1 MSAWVKLDP
10 QGVWSTSGR
19 ATIVVAEPAVDG
31 PDKQGTLRLFLEQSA
46 GAIHTR
52 CESHRGTSFSGG
64 LVEHASWGI
73 ADHVHAG
80 QWHHIACSFTALET
94 RIFVDGLRD
103 VDISLSQMSAE
114 HHDSGE
120 FVDSCWLVV
129 FMHCIAADDDQ
140 MTHSSPLVLVD
151 QVPTKP
157 TGHFKSLLDTATL
170 TPSVNLAVAASQF
183 ATTTP

>member
-19 ATIVVAEPAVDG
+19 AMIVVAEPAIDG
-31 PDKQGTLRLFLEQSA
+31 PDKKGTLRLFLEQSA

-64 LVEHASWGI
+64 LVEHSSWGI

-80 QWHHIACSFTALET
+80 QWHHIACSFTASET

-114 HHDSGE
+114 HHDGGE
-120 FVDSCWLVV
+120 FVDSRRLSVGV
-129 FMHCIAADDDQ
+129 LYSFIALLQ
-140 MTHSSPLVLVD
+140 MT
-151 QVPTKP
+151 
-157 TGHFKSLLDTATL
+157 TG
-170 TPSVNLAVAASQF
+170 
-183 ATTTP
+183 